1 MSVLP
6 DRERRHL
13 IQFYL
18 LPKMGYLTRLGLA
31 GGLILVGLAL
41 QLLWQGQESI
51 MMFIVTLPF
60 VFAGNLFLLA
70 RGYNLA
76 VEKVSVYG
84 EWQKTTRD
92 RFQKVRVLETKV
104 KKWDETA
111 IDGTCIRGVF
121 FFFVIAIG
129 VVAIGSLLA
138 AIMVEPYWAIVFV
151 ADAAVIL
158 MPHWFTGVRRGWKP
172 VALRQ
177 EVDAVETALEA
188 IEDFEEPPCQ
198 IQPMFEMGGE
208 EKKVP
213 VGARA
218 FVRFP
223 DGPENFLGVQFQVS
237 LNDVQGTKY
246 PYLYAVL
253 VAKNTFGLFKDHL
266 AEIKTRALR
275 EQLTVETATEEEV
288 EVVVIRQKTTKNSG
302 YHTKDRAIRRIA
314 QFAWGN
320 TARILSAAETV
331 PRP

>member
-1 MSVLP
+1 MGALP

-18 LPKMGYLTRLGLA
+18 LPKMGYLTRLELA
-31 GGLILVGLAL
+31 GGLVVVGLAL
-41 QLLWQGQESI
+41 QLFWQTQEFT
-51 MMFIVTLPF
+51 MMFIVTLPI
-60 VFAGNLFLLA
+60 VLAGNLFLLA

-76 VEKVSVYG
+76 VEKVSVSG

-92 RFQKVRVLETKV
+92 RFQKTRDLEKQV

-111 IDGTCIRGVF
+111 IDGTCVTGVF
-121 FFFVIAIG
+121 SFIAVALGVAGVWFLLNVI
-129 VVAIGSLLA
+129 L
-138 AIMVEPYWAIVFV
+138 MEPHWAIVFP
-151 ADAAVIL
+151 ADAAAIL
-158 MPHWFTGVRRGWKP
+158 LPHWFTGVRRGWKP

-188 IEDFEEPPCQ
+188 IEGFDEPPCQ
-198 IQPMFEMGGE
+198 IQPMFEMGGR

-223 DGPENFLGVQFQVS
+223 DGPEAFLGVQFQVS
-237 LNDVQGTKY
+237 LNDVQGTKF

-253 VAKNTFGLFKDHL
+253 VAKKGFGLLEDHL
-266 AEIKTRALR
+266 ARIQAGASDE
-275 EQLTVETATEEEV
+275 LTVETSTEEDV
-288 EVVVIRQKTTKNSG
+288 DVVVIRQTTTKKTG

-314 QFAWGN
+314 GFAWDC
-320 TARILSAAETV
+320 TAEILSESGAA
-331 PRP
+331 PRA

>member
-1 MSVLP
+1 MGALP

-31 GGLILVGLAL
+31 GGLVLVGLAL
-41 QLLWQGQESI
+41 QLLWQTQGSI

-76 VEKVSVYG
+76 VEEVSVDG

-92 RFQKVRVLETKV
+92 RFQKVRDLETKV

-111 IDGTCIRGVF
+111 IDGTCTTGAF
-121 FFFVIAIG
+121 SFIAIAVG
-129 VVAIGSLLA
+129 VA
-138 AIMVEPYWAIVFV
+138 AIWFLLTTILVEPYWAIVFA

-172 VALRQ
+172 IALRQ
-177 EVDAVETALEA
+177 EVDAVETALEL
-188 IEDFEEPPCQ
+188 IEGFTEPPCQ
-198 IQPMFEMGGE
+198 IQPMFEMGGQE
-208 EKKVP
+208 NKVP

-223 DGPENFLGVQFQVS
+223 DGPEKFLGVQFQVS
-237 LNDVQGTKY
+237 LNDV
-246 PYLYAVL
+246 
-253 VAKNTFGLFKDHL
+253 
-266 AEIKTRALR
+266 
-275 EQLTVETATEEEV
+275 
-288 EVVVIRQKTTKNSG
+288 
-302 YHTKDRAIRRIA
+302 
-314 QFAWGN
+314 
-320 TARILSAAETV
+320 
-331 PRP
+331 